1 MFITPVFMTAKI
13 QKQLKFLL
21 MGDKKIKKLWDIYLY
36 RYKYICIIH
45 IYLKSCYLG

>member
-36 RYKYICIIH
+36 LYIN
-45 IYLKSCYLG
+45 IYA